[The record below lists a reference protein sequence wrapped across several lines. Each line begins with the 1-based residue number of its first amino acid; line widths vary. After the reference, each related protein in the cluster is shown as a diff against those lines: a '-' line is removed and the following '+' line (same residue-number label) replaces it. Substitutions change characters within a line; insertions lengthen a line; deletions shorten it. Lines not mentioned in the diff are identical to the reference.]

1 MQTIE
6 ELKAALGNSNTQRY
20 LRMLQQAEGTY
31 KGAEGNPYAT
41 AFGGGAIA
49 DLSQHPKQ
57 LHSFTQT
64 DGKANKTSAAGAYQ
78 FLGSTWDDVAGKL
91 ALPDFGQQSQDLAA
105 LELMRRNGSL
115 PDVLAGKFD
124 QAVKK
129 DGRTWASLPSS
140 PYAQPRRSQGFIE
153 QALDAVMPSA
163 HAGVMPPAG
172 GADSRASQAGGA
184 QPSNAGSASRAAFE
198 QAMAQY
204 RTQQQGQAQAQGQA
218 QPPALAQDG
227 SVTAAPADAQG
238 QAAPASAQGGADPRA
253 AFAQAMQQF
262 QAGKQ
267 GGAAAKLKRSLA
279 GDLGRQLGLTA
290 RHGLEGVGQTA
301 DIVAAPVNS
310 LLRLAGVQATNPSQ
324 SASQLSDWV
333 GLPKPEGRL
342 ENIVG
347 GAARTMAGVGGF
359 VGGAAGLANAA
370 TNATA
375 KATLGSLAAQP
386 ALQAVSGATGGG
398 ASEMARQNGA
408 GVGGQVL
415 AGVAGAL
422 APASLSALRAGT
434 QQAFRGPQMPE
445 MHQNAVRNAV
455 ESGYKLPPSQAK
467 PSAVRR
473 ALDGLSGNAKL
484 KADLTLKNQRATND
498 LARRAIGL
506 ADGSELSPQLLANMR
521 QQAGQQYETVRGLGV
536 LKADKAYRQELQALG
551 SQYANTKNSFPG
563 LVKDNGVAGIL
574 KGANVKQMDASS
586 AVDAI
591 RTLRESASA
600 SFASGNQAAGR
611 TARKT
616 AAALENLLERN
627 LAGKADQGTIQAFRD
642 ARQQIARIHELE
654 RVLTPAGNVDA
665 KALGAALKRGKPLSG
680 EMRTI
685 AEAGRTFPSVMRT
698 AEQVGPAPSVGF
710 FDAVVPGA
718 IGLSTGSWG
727 PMGLMVA
734 RPGLRGLLASDTAQ
748 RGLLAPTRAVAPAV
762 GSGGGLLALPHTT
775 AGAR

>member
-41 AFGGGAIA
+41 AFGGGTIA
-49 DLSQHPKQ
+49 DLSQHPKK

-91 ALPDFGQQSQDLAA
+91 ALPDFSPQSQDLAA

-129 DGRTWASLPSS
+129 DGKTWASLPSS
-140 PYAQPRRSQGFIE
+140 PYAQPRRSPGFIE
-153 QALDAVMPSA
+153 QALNTALPGA
-163 HAGVMPPAG
+163 HAGTLPPAGAGSHAGNAGGAPAG
-172 GADSRASQAGGA
+172 GAGG
-184 QPSNAGSASRAAFE
+184 PNRAAFE

-204 RTQQQGQAQAQGQA
+204 RAQQLGQA
-218 QPPALAQDG
+218 QPAAPAQVSGAP
-227 SVTAAPADAQG
+227 AAPADARG
-238 QAAPASAQGGADPRA
+238 SAAPAAPAQGGADPRA

-262 QAGKQ
+262 QASQK
-267 GGAAAKLKRSLA
+267 GGPAAKPKRSLA
-279 GDLGRQLGLTA
+279 ADLTRQLGLTA
-290 RHGLEGVGQTA
+290 RHALEGVGQTA
-301 DIVAAPVNS
+301 DIVAGPANS
-310 LLRLAGVQATNPSQ
+310 LLRLTGVQATNPSQ
-324 SASQLSDWV
+324 SASQLSDWM
-333 GLPKPEGRL
+333 GLPKPEGKL

-359 VGGAAGLANAA
+359 AGGAAGLASAA

-386 ALQAVSGATGGG
+386 ALQLVSGATGGG

-445 MHQNAVRNAV
+445 MHQQAVRNAV

-467 PSAVRR
+467 PSAARR
-473 ALDGLSGNAKL
+473 ALDGVVDSGKL
-484 KADLTLKNQRATND
+484 KADLTLKNQQATND

-506 ADGSELSPQLLANMR
+506 AEGTELSPQLLASLR
-521 QQAGQQYETVRGLGV
+521 QQAGQQYETVRGLGM
-536 LKADKAYRQELQALG
+536 LKADKAYRQDLQTLG
-551 SQYANTKNSFPG
+551 RQYANTKNSFPG
-563 LVKDNGVAGIL
+563 LVKDNGVADIL

-586 AVDAI
+586 VVDAI
-591 RTLRESASA
+591 RTLRESAST
-600 SFASGNQAAGR
+600 SFANGNQPAGR
-611 TARKT
+611 TARQT
-616 AAALENLLERN
+616 ATALENLLERN
-627 LAGKADQGTIQAFRD
+627 LAGKANPDAIQAFRD
-642 ARQQIARIHELE
+642 ARQRIARIHDLE
-654 RVLTPAGNVDA
+654 RVLSPAGNVDA

-680 EMRTI
+680 EIRSI
-685 AEAGRTFPSVMRT
+685 AEAGLTFPGVMRT
-698 AEQVGPAPSVGF
+698 AEQVGPAPSMGF
-710 FDAVVPGA
+710 FDTVVPGA

-727 PMGLMVA
+727 PMALMLA
-734 RPGLRGLLASDTAQ
+734 RPGMRGLLASDTVQ
-748 RGLLAPTRAVAPAV
+748 RGLLAPTKAVKPAIGG
-762 GSGGGLLALPHTT
+762 GSGLLALPHTT
-775 AGAR
+775 AGQR